1 MKKIY
6 LTLGIVTG
14 LALTSCSD
22 FLDKEP
28 STALPEEEAIETVG
42 DLQNAVNGVTYFIS
56 GERGTYGAEFTLY
69 ADLLTNEF
77 AVIRSNNQSVPIS
90 SYNLTKY
97 DELATN
103 PYRVF
108 YGAIANINKAL
119 EISTG
124 ISDSEVTNLQ
134 GQLYA
139 WRGLLHFDLARL
151 YAHIPSTVANTSE
164 ANSGIPVS
172 TQVYEP
178 EYRPTR
184 ATLAETYSQVISDL
198 TQAIS
203 MLDEDNGVGYMN
215 KWAATALRARAYL
228 YMGDYAKAL
237 TDANAVIESGVYTLY
252 NQTNYDKVW
261 AAEGTTESI
270 LEFLTTDNY
279 NAQRYTPGYYTDA
292 NGYAECAFNKEGNLF
307 TYLTTHP
314 EDIRSKM
321 IKDQTNAKSAPG
333 YYPAKYPGRN
343 NSTYVHNPKIIRLSE
358 VYLIAA
364 EASYYLSGGGA
375 AAPFI
380 NEIEKNRVDGYT
392 DVASV
397 TIDDIIFE
405 YTKELFAE
413 NQIAFAYW
421 RNNKSVTNQ
430 VGKEISSKD
439 DKAIWPIPQREIDYD
454 PTLVQ
459 NPGY

>member
-6 LTLGIVTG
+6 LTLSIATS
-14 LALTSCSD
+14 LALTACND
-22 FLDKEP
+22 FLDKSP
-28 STALPEEEAIETVG
+28 STSLPETEAIETVS
-42 DLQNAVNGVTYFIS
+42 DLQNALNGVTYFIS

-69 ADLLTNEF
+69 ADLLTNQF
-77 AVIRSNNQSVPIS
+77 AVIQSNNQSVPIS

-119 EISTG
+119 EISAD
-124 ISDSEVTNLQ
+124 IADSEVANLQ

-151 YAHIPSTVANTSE
+151 YAHIPSTVASTS
-164 ANSGIPVS
+164 AADSGVPVS
-172 TQVYEP
+172 NQVYESD
-178 EYRPTR
+178 YKPTR
-184 ATLAETYSQVISDL
+184 ATLDETYNQIISDF
-198 TQAIS
+198 TTAIG

-237 TDANAVIESGVYTLY
+237 ADANAVINSGAYELYTPS
-252 NQTNYDKVW
+252 NYVSVW
-261 AAEGTTESI
+261 GAEGTSESI

-292 NGYAECAFNKEGNLF
+292 SGYAECAFNVDEELYK
-307 TYLTTHP
+307 YLSTHP
-314 EDIRSKM
+314 KDIRSKL
-321 IKDQTNAKSAPG
+321 IKDQSTHKDAPG
-333 YYPAKYPGRN
+333 YYPAKYPGRGG
-343 NSTYVHNPKIIRLSE
+343 STYVHNPKIIRLSE

-364 EASYYLSGGGA
+364 EASFYLSGGAA

-380 NEIEKNRVDGYT
+380 NEIEKNRIDGYT

-421 RNNKSVTNQ
+421 RNGKSLTNSLGEQ
-430 VGKEISSKD
+430 IAAD
-439 DKAIWPIPQREIDYD
+439 NMRAIMPIPQREIDMN
-454 PTLVQ
+454 PALAQ

>member
-1 MKKIY
+1 MK
-6 LTLGIVTG
+6 L
-14 LALTSCSD
+14 S
-22 FLDKEP
+22 
-28 STALPEEEAIETVG
+28 
-42 DLQNAVNGVTYFIS
+42 
-56 GERGTYGAEFTLY
+56 
-69 ADLLTNEF
+69 DLLTNEF

-321 IKDQTNAKSAPG
+321 IKDQTNVKSAPG

-405 YTKELFAE
+405 YTK
-413 NQIAFAYW
+413 
-421 RNNKSVTNQ
+421 
-430 VGKEISSKD
+430 
-439 DKAIWPIPQREIDYD
+439 
-454 PTLVQ
+454 
-459 NPGY
+459 

>member
-172 TQVYEP
+172 
-178 EYRPTR
+178 
-184 ATLAETYSQVISDL
+184 
-198 TQAIS
+198 
-203 MLDEDNGVGYMN
+203 
-215 KWAATALRARAYL
+215 
-228 YMGDYAKAL
+228 
-237 TDANAVIESGVYTLY
+237 
-252 NQTNYDKVW
+252 
-261 AAEGTTESI
+261 
-270 LEFLTTDNY
+270 
-279 NAQRYTPGYYTDA
+279 
-292 NGYAECAFNKEGNLF
+292 
-307 TYLTTHP
+307 
-314 EDIRSKM
+314 
-321 IKDQTNAKSAPG
+321 
-333 YYPAKYPGRN
+333 
-343 NSTYVHNPKIIRLSE
+343 
-358 VYLIAA
+358 
-364 EASYYLSGGGA
+364 
-375 AAPFI
+375 
-380 NEIEKNRVDGYT
+380 
-392 DVASV
+392 
-397 TIDDIIFE
+397 
-405 YTKELFAE
+405 
-413 NQIAFAYW
+413 
-421 RNNKSVTNQ
+421 
-430 VGKEISSKD
+430 GKTSLKQQS
-439 DKAIWPIPQREIDYD
+439 
-454 PTLVQ
+454 
-459 NPGY
+459 

>member
-6 LTLGIVTG
+6 LTLGIVTSF
-14 LALTSCSD
+14 ALTSCSD

-28 STALPEEEAIETVG
+28 STALPEKSAIETVS
-42 DLQNAVNGVTYFIS
+42 DLQNALNGVTYFIS

-77 AVIRSNNQSVPIS
+77 AVIKSNNQSVPIS

-119 EISTG
+119 EISAG
-124 ISDSEVTNLQ
+124 IADSDVTNLQ

-151 YAHIPSTVANTSE
+151 YAHIPSTVASTS
-164 ANSGIPVS
+164 AADSGIPVS
-172 TQVYEP
+172 NQVYESD
-178 EYRPTR
+178 YKPTR
-184 ATLAETYSQVISDL
+184 ATLAETYSQIISDL
-198 TQAIS
+198 TQAIG
-203 MLDEDNGVGYMN
+203 MLDDYNGVGYMD

-228 YMGDYAKAL
+228 YMGDYSNAL
-237 TDANAVIESGVYTLY
+237 ADANAVINSG
-252 NQTNYDKVW
+252 NYDLYTPANYVSVW
-261 AAEGTTESI
+261 GAEGTSESI

-292 NGYAECAFNKEGNLF
+292 NGYAECAFNSEGNLF

-321 IKDQTNAKSAPG
+321 IKDQTTNRTAPG
-333 YYPAKYPGRN
+333 YYPAKYPGRGG
-343 NSTYVHNPKIIRLSE
+343 STYVHNPKIIRLSE

-364 EASYYLSGGGA
+364 EAAYYLSGGAA

-380 NEIEKNRVDGYT
+380 NEIEKNRIEDYE

-421 RNNKSVTNQ
+421 RNGKEVTNQ
-430 VGKEISSKD
+430 HGELIGAD
-439 DKAIWPIPQREIDYD
+439 NMRAIMPIPQREIDMN
-454 PTLVQ
+454 PALTQ

>member
-178 EYRPTR
+178 EFRPTR
-184 ATLAETYSQVISDL
+184 ATLAETYNQIISDL
-198 TQAIS
+198 TTAIG

-237 TDANAVIESGVYTLY
+237 ADANTVIESKEYALY
-252 NQTNYDKVW
+252 DQTNYDKVW
-261 AAEGTTESI
+261 AAEGTSESI

-292 NGYAECAFNKEGNLF
+292 NGYAECAFNTDGALYK
-307 TYLTTHP
+307 YLSTHP

-321 IKDQTNAKSAPG
+321 IKDQTNVKSAPG

-364 EASYYLSGGGA
+364 EASFYLSGGAA

-380 NEIEKNRVDGYT
+380 NEIEKNRIDGYT

-421 RNNKSVTNQ
+421 RNDKEVTNQ
-430 VGKEISSKD
+430 RGQQIAAD
-439 DKAIWPIPQREIDYD
+439 NMRAIMPIPQREIDMN
-454 PTLVQ
+454 PALAQ